1 MAPLSNHLHLNL
13 NSGEMSDLMTFP
25 LVSMRVRYVPNTR
38 FAVVVEATLEP
49 MLLITR
55 HSIYMFFIV
64 DKILTLKREML
75 LRLRYKSVFSKP

>member
-1 MAPLSNHLHLNL
+1 MVPLSNHSHSNL
-13 NSGEMSDLMTFP
+13 NSGEMSNLTTFP
-25 LVSMRVRYVPNTR
+25 LVSMLARYMPNTR

-55 HSIYMFFIV
+55 HFAYMFLIA
-64 DKILTLKREML
+64 DKILTLNREML